1 MARDYGIVQL
11 KIDDEPLG
19 GPVDGYEV
27 DVVTTGVL
35 SFGPRKLTAGPHKLG
50 FEITGANPKADKG
63 YMVGLDYVRLVK
75 KP

>member
-1 MARDYGIVQL
+1 
-11 KIDDEPLG
+11 
-19 GPVDGYEV
+19 
-27 DVVTTGVL
+27 VTTGVL
-35 SFGPRKLTAGPHKLG
+35 SFGPRKLTSGQHKLG